1 MMCRSLLR
9 PQMRLL
15 RQRGHEVVAL
25 TRSELADTA
34 VPPWSDV
41 QASPA
46 PASGPQAARR
56 AGMGCADCAHTK
68 ALDGAECRSNP
79 PVFNPMP

>member
-41 QASPA
+41 QASPG
-46 PASGPQAARR
+46 PASGRQAARR
-56 AGMGCADCAHTK
+56 AGAAQMAQKLQHSMPS
-68 ALDGAECRSNP
+68 AEPPPASNP
-79 PVFNPMP
+79 VP